1 MAVFTPIKNSWV
13 KKETQDY
20 LILTLFIKFIRL
32 YYY

>member
-13 KKETQDY
+13 KEETQGY